1 MSDIRLLDDA
11 SDPVDKGVPVQLDH
25 LLAGAPAPITI
36 EAAEVAASLSDDLV
50 LVVLDD
56 DPTGTQSVAGLPVLT
71 RWEDDDLDW
80 ALAQG
85 APAVYVLTNT
95 RSLGEE
101 DAAARNREVVAVSVA
116 AAARAGRRVSFVSRS
131 DSTLRGHFPLE
142 TDVLSAAAAEHA
154 GVAPHLVMVVPAFPD
169 AGRITVDAVHYWVV
183 DGEATPVGETA
194 FAADATFGYRSSDL
208 RDWVVEKTGG
218 RIRRDDVAAL
228 TLSIIRAG
236 TEAVTAF
243 LRPLPA
249 GTVVVVDAVDEHD
262 MRQVALAL
270 HALDREGITTLLRIG
285 PPYLRAHI
293 GQEVAE
299 PVTRDRIETTHDRG
313 GLVVVGSHVPLT
325 TAQLEALQADRPET
339 VTIELDVRSL
349 IDDRRE
355 AHLVERADA
364 VARAIGSGTVIVH
377 TSRALVTGRDGDESL
392 EIARRVSS
400 GLVELVAR
408 VLELAPPRFVIA
420 KGGITSSDVASEA
433 LQIRRATVVGP
444 MLPGIVSLWQPQVG
458 PALGIPFVVFAGNVG
473 DTDSLALVVRTLAD

>member
-1 MSDIRLLDDA
+1 MQLDD
-11 SDPVDKGVPVQLDH
+11 
-25 LLAGAPAPITI
+25 LLATAPAPITVS
-36 EAAEVAASLSDDLV
+36 AADVAAARSDDLV

-56 DPTGTQSVAGLPVLT
+56 DPTGTQSIADLPVLT

-154 GVAPHLVMVVPAFPD
+154 GAAPQLVMLVPAFPD

-183 DGEATPVGETA
+183 DGEATPVGETP

-208 RDWVVEKTGG
+208 RDWVEEKTAG

-228 TLSIIRAG
+228 TLAVIRSG
-236 TEAVTAF
+236 TDAVTTF
-243 LRPLPA
+243 LRSLPT
-249 GTVVVVDAVDEHD
+249 GTVVAVDAVDEHD

-270 HALDREGITTLLRIG
+270 HALDREGITALLRIG

-299 PVTRDRIETTHDRG
+299 PVTADRIETTHDRG

-325 TAQLEALQADRPET
+325 TAQLGALQADRPDT

-355 AHLVERADA
+355 PHLVDRADA
-364 VARAIGSGTVIVH
+364 VARAIESGTVIVH
-377 TSRALVTGRDGDESL
+377 TSRELVTGRDGAESL

-473 DTDSLALVVRTLAD
+473 DTDSLALVVRTLTD